1 MGRADTVSVLH
12 IDRNQLFREG
22 FRRLLGDPKI
32 DVAAA
37 VGSLEEGIEKLA
49 SVEPDLIVIDL
60 VGLDPGALGRLI
72 GESAQLSRQPRLV
85 ILTDEVGLNDLTTAL
100 LAGVDGY
107 LVKDMSADALVQSL
121 HLAMLGETVFPT
133 DLADILIRDRLEP
146 SFGGGQSGGSGRLS
160 GRETEILS
168 CLVNGSSNKEI
179 ARNLDIMEGTVK
191 VHLKSLLRKI
201 GAQNR
206 TQAAIWA
213 VNNGV
218 AGNRGA
224 VPPETW

>member
-1 MGRADTVSVLH
+1 MGRADIVSVLH

-22 FRRLLGDPKI
+22 FRRLLGDTKI
-32 DVAAA
+32 VVAAA
-37 VGSLEEGIEKLA
+37 AGSLEEGIEKLA
-49 SVEPDLIVIDL
+49 SVDPDLIVIDL
-60 VGLDPGALGRLI
+60 VGLDQGAVDRLTV
-72 GESAQLSRQPRLV
+72 EMAKLSRPPRLV
-85 ILTDEVGLNDLTTAL
+85 ILTDKVGLNELTAAL
-100 LAGVDGY
+100 DAGVDGY

-121 HLAMLGETVFPT
+121 HLAMLGESVFAT
-133 DLADILIRDRLEP
+133 DLADLLIRHRIEL
-146 SFGGGQSGGSGRLS
+146 SAGGGQSGGSGRLS

-179 ARNLDIMEGTVK
+179 ARILDIMEGTVK

-218 AGNRGA
+218 AGIRDEE
-224 VPPETW
+224 PPETR